1 MYLND
6 QSQFDG
12 AIRKS
17 GGHISERSWLRQQK
31 VVLILPPPIFVG
43 PRSAGTR
50 RQGQSLRPLPRVV
63 VAGRGVRGATRHARP
78 QRAVLPARCRFVTTE
93 GQSDSRAV
101 PCGKHAWLRLSRDGT
116 RSSAAMD
123 VPPTGRVML
132 LRAVAFGS
140 LFRLEWAGAA
150 SDGNAPDEV
159 EQGGPFNLP
168 SPLGDNR
175 AVVGI
180 S

>member
-1 MYLND
+1 
-6 QSQFDG
+6 
-12 AIRKS
+12 
-17 GGHISERSWLRQQK
+17 
-31 VVLILPPPIFVG
+31 
-43 PRSAGTR
+43 
-50 RQGQSLRPLPRVV
+50 
-63 VAGRGVRGATRHARP
+63 
-78 QRAVLPARCRFVTTE
+78 
-93 GQSDSRAV
+93 
-101 PCGKHAWLRLSRDGT
+101 
-116 RSSAAMD
+116 MD